1 MRNEKNIRNFADKL
15 TIYTLR
21 GYSFTKMTTTHPPR
35 HICLAAALLCILLC
49 QVPRL
54 HAQDHHASLWETS
67 TTPKREVRAVWLTTI
82 GGLDWPHSYARNSQ
96 SIARQQSELRL
107 LLDQYQ
113 KAGINTILLQT
124 RIRGTM
130 IYPSAYEPWDGCLS
144 GVPGSHP
151 GYDALAF
158 AIDECHRR
166 GMELH
171 AWVVTIPVGKWNASG
186 CKSLRQ
192 KYPNLIRK
200 IGPDGYMNPEMP
212 QTARYLADLCD
223 EITRNYD
230 IDGIHLDYIRYPET
244 WNIGVS
250 RDQARSYITGIVREI
265 HRKVKAQKPWV
276 KLSCSPIGKFDDLS
290 RYRSHGWN
298 AYTKVA
304 QDAQGW
310 LRDGLMDAL
319 FPMMYFRNDQF
330 FPFAIDWAE
339 RSYGKMVVPGL
350 GIYFLSPREANWDLG
365 DITREMQVLRQYKLG
380 HAYFRGKFFTDNTK
394 GIYTFAKNEFDRFP
408 ALVPAMTW
416 QHDTPPLAPTRL
428 YTDPQTHT
436 LNWSGARDLSNAP
449 YLLYNVYTSRTYPV
463 DVADARNLIAM
474 HLRQPRFK
482 TEPNR
487 YYAVTA
493 MDRYGNE
500 SPAIQQEGPQTEG
513 KNVPTQLLECD
524 NITLSLPKKSPQLDA
539 EYLIIENMQGK
550 IVASRAYNSDRIN
563 VRTLDNGM
571 YVIRSVNRKG
581 ITHRIGMFMIRKDM

>member
-1 MRNEKNIRNFADKL
+1 MRH
-15 TIYTLR
+15 
-21 GYSFTKMTTTHPPR
+21 SFTKTKTIRPR
-35 HICLAAALLCILLC
+35 PDIRPLAWLLCMALWLGT
-49 QVPRL
+49 PLR
-54 HAQDHHASLWETS
+54 AQHPAAPCWHTS
-67 TTPKREVRAVWLTTI
+67 VVPKREVRAIWLTTI
-82 GGLDWPHSYARNSQ
+82 GGIDWPHSYAQSSQ
-96 SIARQQSELRL
+96 AVARQQAELRL

-144 GVPGSHP
+144 GKPGSSP

-171 AWVVTIPVGKWNASG
+171 AWVVTIPVGKWNALG
-186 CKSLRQ
+186 CRRLRQ
-192 KYPNLIRK
+192 RFPNLIRK

-212 QTARYLADLCD
+212 QTAHYLADLCE

-230 IDGIHLDYIRYPET
+230 IDGIHLDYIRYPEN
-244 WNIGVS
+244 WNIRVS
-250 RDQARSYITGIVREI
+250 RAQARNYITGIVREI
-265 HRKVKAQKPWV
+265 HRKVKLQKPWV

-290 RYRSHGWN
+290 RYWSHGWN

-339 RSYGKMVVPGL
+339 RSYGKMVAPGL
-350 GIYFLSPREANWDLG
+350 GIYFLSPREGNWSLG
-365 DITREMQVLRQYKLG
+365 DITREMQVLRQYGMG

-394 GIYTFAKNEFDRFP
+394 GIYTFAKNEFDRYP

-416 QHDTPPLAPTRL
+416 QHGTAPTAPTRL
-428 YTDPQTHT
+428 TADQQTHA
-436 LNWSGARDLSNAP
+436 LSWSGARDRSDAP
-449 YLLYNVYTSRTYPV
+449 YLLYNVYASRTYPV
-463 DVADARNLIAM
+463 DVSDARNLIAM
-474 HLRQPRFK
+474 RLRQPRFNAA
-482 TEPNR
+482 PNH

-500 SPAIQQEGPQTEG
+500 SPAIQQERPQTVEEPVATG
-513 KNVPTQLLECD
+513 LLDCD
-524 NITLSLPKKSPQLDA
+524 NSTLSLPRKSPQLDA
-539 EYLIIENMQGK
+539 GYLIIEDMQGK
-550 IVASRAYNSDRIN
+550 MVSSRPYNSDRIN
-563 VRTLDNGM
+563 VKSLTDGM
-571 YVIRSVNRKG
+571 YAIRSVNKKG
-581 ITHRIGMFMIRKDM
+581 ITHRIGIFMIRRTV